1 MPKLKHQKRK
11 IHLEN
16 SRKSKLV
23 KNNEAEE
30 FDNDGC
36 DPANDYDDFDGWFDD
51 DYDCSE
57 IIKKDGVNNGILGR
71 DVSSKM
77 DSYPVNDVQRRND
90 IACKILEQYPDIS
103 EELKQD
109 LISGCLPSSP
119 GIDKWVFIRSKID
132 VEIEGELERDP
143 HGRWHDWFSY
153 YLYYID
159 NFTL

>member
-57 IIKKDGVNNGILGR
+57 IIKKDGVNNRILGR

-77 DSYPVNDVQRRND
+77 DSYPVND
-90 IACKILEQYPDIS
+90 CTK
-103 EELKQD
+103 K
-109 LISGCLPSSP
+109 
-119 GIDKWVFIRSKID
+119 KWYR
-132 VEIEGELERDP
+132 L
-143 HGRWHDWFSY
+143 
-153 YLYYID
+153 
-159 NFTL
+159 